1 MQIIHLILD
10 KILKLSTYY
19 MPFYRQSLQSYAI
32 SKTVQFFGP
41 PCIKKFFCLR
51 LSLCLLVSW
60 AWLDRPLTWLTNH
73 RPSVLWQCWLGHLT
87 CKIVSETTYNGYPWD
102 VKPYCTIPY
111 LSNSAA
117 VFSFLEMEWLYHWQ
131 HLPCYYCSNSL
142 LQCKYIIYWD
152 MHEDCFS
159 HKCQRI

>member
-51 LSLCLLVSW
+51 LSLPFSELSLVGS
-60 AWLDRPLTWLTNH
+60 ALD
-73 RPSVLWQCWLGHLT
+73 V
-87 CKIVSETTYNGYPWD
+87 VD
-102 VKPYCTIPY
+102 
-111 LSNSAA
+111 
-117 VFSFLEMEWLYHWQ
+117 
-131 HLPCYYCSNSL
+131 
-142 LQCKYIIYWD
+142 
-152 MHEDCFS
+152 
-159 HKCQRI
+159 

>member
-1 MQIIHLILD
+1 MQIIHFILD

-102 VKPYCTIPY
+102 VKPYCTYHTY
-111 LSNSAA
+111 LTQLLCSVSWKWSDYITDSICHVITA
-117 VFSFLEMEWLYHWQ
+117 Q
-131 HLPCYYCSNSL
+131 TRCSNVN
-142 LQCKYIIYWD
+142 I
-152 MHEDCFS
+152 
-159 HKCQRI
+159 